1 MTETTAAV
9 RNVSDTALWAAHF
22 RAEESRRPD
31 ALFRDP
37 YAEKLGAAQGLEM
50 ARKMPHGESHA
61 WAWVARTYLFD
72 QMLQQEIAAGADLI
86 VNCAAGLDARPYR
99 MQLPQ
104 TLQWIEADLPG
115 ILAHKAERLAGDK
128 PNCQLERIAVNLADA
143 GERGKFLE
151 QIASRGKRGVVLTEG
166 LLIYLQPEEVARFAT
181 DLSGVR
187 ALQRWILDL
196 HSPRLLRM
204 MQRRTGKALE
214 KVGAPFR
221 FGPAGGPSFFA
232 PFGWK
237 TVRVEGMLSTASR
250 FGRPPL
256 FLRLLAKIFAR
267 GTPNFN
273 RPWSGVCLLQKSA
286 VPQAENGNAPGVQ

>member
-1 MTETTAAV
+1 MTETSASV
-9 RNVSDTALWAAHF
+9 RNISDTALWAAHF
-22 RAEESRRPD
+22 RAMETRRPD

-50 ARKMPHGESHA
+50 ARKLPYGESHA

-72 QMLQQEIAAGADLI
+72 QMLQQEIAEGADLI

-99 MQLPQ
+99 MQLPA

-115 ILAHKAERLAGDK
+115 ILTYKAERLAGDK
-128 PNCQLERIAVNLADA
+128 PTCQLERVAVNLADP
-143 GERGKFLE
+143 GERGKFL
-151 QIASRGKRGVVLTEG
+151 QRVAGRGKRGVVLTEG
-166 LLIYLQPEEVARFAT
+166 LLIYLEQEEVARFAR
-181 DLSGVR
+181 DLSGVSS
-187 ALQRWILDL
+187 LQRWILDL

-237 TVRVEGMLSTASR
+237 PTRVEGMLKTATS

-256 FLRLLAKIFAR
+256 FLRLLSKIA
-267 GTPNFN
+267 GHGEPNYS
-273 RPWSGVCLLQKSA
+273 RPWSGVCLLQKDA
-286 VPQAENGNAPGVQ
+286 APKREKENTP

>member
-1 MTETTAAV
+1 M
-9 RNVSDTALWAAHF
+9 SDTALWAAHF

-31 ALFRDP
+31 AMFRDP

-50 ARKMPHGESHA
+50 ARKLPYGESHA

-72 QMLQQEIAAGADLI
+72 QLLQQEIAEGADL
-86 VNCAAGLDARPYR
+86 VLNCAAGLDARPYR
-99 MQLPQ
+99 MQLPA
-104 TLQWIEADLPG
+104 TLQWVEADLPG
-115 ILAHKAERLAGDK
+115 ILAYKTERLAGDR

-143 GERGKFLE
+143 GERGKFLK
-151 QIASRGKRGVVLTEG
+151 QIAGRGKRGVVLTEG
-166 LLIYLQPEEVARFAT
+166 LLIYLEQEEVARFAR
-181 DLSGVR
+181 DLSGVG
-187 ALQRWILDL
+187 ALRRWVLDL

-214 KVGAPFR
+214 QVGAPFR

-232 PFGWK
+232 MFGWK
-237 TVRVEGMLSTASR
+237 PVRVESMLRTATH

-256 FLRLLAKIFAR
+256 FLRLVARIFAR

-273 RPWSGVCLLQKSA
+273 RPWSGVCLLQRE
-286 VPQAENGNAPGVQ
+286 AEPNTESENTP

>member
-1 MTETTAAV
+1 MTETSASV
-9 RNVSDTALWAAHF
+9 RNISDTALWAAHF

-50 ARKMPHGESHA
+50 ARKLPHGESHA

-72 QMLQQEIAAGADLI
+72 QMLQQEIAEGADLI

-99 MQLPQ
+99 MQLPA

-115 ILAHKAERLAGDK
+115 ILAYKAERLAGDK
-128 PNCQLERIAVNLADA
+128 PTCQLERVAVNLADP
-143 GERGKFLE
+143 GERGKFL
-151 QIASRGKRGVVLTEG
+151 QRIAARGKRGGVLTEG
-166 LLIYLQPEEVARFAT
+166 LLIYLEQEEVARFAR
-181 DLSGVR
+181 DLSGVSS
-187 ALQRWILDL
+187 LQRWILDL

-221 FGPAGGPSFFA
+221 FGPAGGPSFFE

-237 TVRVEGMLSTASR
+237 PARVEGMLKTATG

-256 FLRLLAKIFAR
+256 YLRLLSKIAGR
-267 GTPNFN
+267 GETNFN
-273 RPWSGVCLLQKSA
+273 RPWSGVCLLQKDA
-286 VPQAENGNAPGVQ
+286 ALKTEKENT